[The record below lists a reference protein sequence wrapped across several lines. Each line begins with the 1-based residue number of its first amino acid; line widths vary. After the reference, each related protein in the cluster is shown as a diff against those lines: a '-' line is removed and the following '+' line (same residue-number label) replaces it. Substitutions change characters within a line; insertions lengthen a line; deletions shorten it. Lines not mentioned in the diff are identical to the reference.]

1 MYKIIACDLD
11 ETLLNSDHQV
21 SNQDI
26 ETINKLTEMGVKFVL
41 ATGRGYNTT
50 FDLQKTLG
58 LYDKK
63 GEYVISFNGGCVTE
77 NENNR
82 VLYKRG
88 ISFDTASALYKEA
101 IRRNL
106 TVHVYTEDTV
116 YIRNYID
123 AERKYVEGR
132 MPIKEIFTDNI
143 DFLKDEPIIKAL
155 YMDVDI
161 NRLYK
166 VASEITALTDG
177 LAVSYSS
184 NRYLEF
190 NNPNADKGIGLRKLA
205 ELLGVDMADT
215 MAVGDHVN
223 DLPMLK
229 AAGLGVG
236 VRNSNARIINE
247 LDLPLDCSNN
257 ENPITEIYN
266 RFYK

>member
-1 MYKIIACDLD
+1 
-11 ETLLNSDHQV
+11 
-21 SNQDI
+21 
-26 ETINKLTEMGVKFVL
+26 
-41 ATGRGYNTT
+41 
-50 FDLQKTLG
+50 
-58 LYDKK
+58 
-63 GEYVISFNGGCVTE
+63 
-77 NENNR
+77 
-82 VLYKRG
+82 
-88 ISFDTASALYKEA
+88 
-101 IRRNL
+101 
-106 TVHVYTEDTV
+106 
-116 YIRNYID
+116 
-123 AERKYVEGR
+123 
-132 MPIKEIFTDNI
+132 
-143 DFLKDEPIIKAL
+143 
-155 YMDVDI
+155 MDVDI

-166 VASEITALTDG
+166 VASEITDLTDG

-247 LDLPLDCSNN
+247 LDLLLDCSNN